1 VTVRNVATL
10 CALRSDCSS
19 FDLLMAYDKSHD
31 AGLERKEFMV
41 MMKRITDDE
50 GLWYG
55 SIRPI
60 AITIFEETSGRDGC
74 IDIEELERLLSL
86 DEHRYDEATWIMRS
100 PSASAH
106 PDNEAEAT
114 TPTSGKSKRISFH
127 GETPSPASLPS
138 LAAQDA
144 RAAARREIRTP
155 ELLARI
161 RKNVVWGDEPTR
173 SVPARLHAHAQRLPA
188 TAAAAARA
196 ATPRAIFSSQRMRR
210 LQMVAVRAVEA
221 AEHTRSPD
229 NGHPKVAS
237 PSGRVQAVAEE
248 AMAVAAEAARSA
260 GRRQVAKEEMKRLEG
275 IRRLRLEE
283 RERREAFREE
293 AQRQEDDAR
302 ESRRQAMIIGEPSAA
317 ASSSALSPLRK
328 ARSLGGKLGGGGAA
342 VMWPGAGFTR
352 SRSDPGLLG
361 PLQRRREKNYE
372 SGRMGG
378 AKVEGFPRI
387 SRTGKV
393 IRTTESFLRK

>member
-1 VTVRNVATL
+1 MEATRGESGM
-10 CALRSDCSS
+10 ASAD
-19 FDLLMAYDKSHD
+19 DLETLHD
-31 AGLERKEFMV
+31 L
-41 MMKRITDDE
+41 
-50 GLWYG
+50 
-55 SIRPI
+55 
-60 AITIFEETSGRDGC
+60 TICDVQSV
-74 IDIEELERLLSL
+74 LQLLNRL
-86 DEHRYDEATWIMRS
+86 DEQSKSTEEEVVLRPESVEMGS
-100 PSASAH
+100 LGQASQ
-106 PDNEAEAT
+106 
-114 TPTSGKSKRISFH
+114 SSQLQLSIS
-127 GETPSPASLPS
+127 SLPS
-138 LAAQDA
+138 ACTHQQSSVIGQHGAPAGRGDHRSLAQL
-144 RAAARREIRTP
+144 P
-155 ELLARI
+155 
-161 RKNVVWGDEPTR
+161 
-173 SVPARLHAHAQRLPA
+173 AHAQRLPA

-283 RERREAFREE
+283 RERREALREE

-302 ESRRQAMIIGEPSAA
+302 ESRRQAMIIGEPSAT